1 VNAWY
6 GVFAP
11 AATPAATIARINRE
25 INEVIKMPDVRDK
38 LMAAGIEVAGG
49 TPQVLEGFMKA
60 DNQRYGALARE
71 LSIKAD

>member
-1 VNAWY
+1 
-6 GVFAP
+6 
-11 AATPAATIARINRE
+11 
-25 INEVIKMPDVRDK
+25 VIKMPDVRDK